1 MTTFQTCYK
10 TTAGLVNAK
19 HNFDQTLDRTLK
31 EALIASSLS
40 KRNFGIAPIGQVK
53 AVFIAGLDDT
63 DSSVPAF
70 IHPYLIQSKEQQYL
84 ISDIRAF
91 KNSTSQY
98 INEREFEAAIRN
110 KAEYYLTKNRTAL
123 ELEWIAGNKEQ
134 LRTRFSFAGTIYSAW
149 ISQATGKA
157 YGLDFQDQKTIQA
170 ISLYYYHT
178 LFNEEAKLS
187 GRSLEIAIIH
197 TIKITKLSDKEVD
210 EIFAAIPPLK
220 NANDLTI
227 AIRDGVKNVRLKD
240 FNLGMLLTLVK
251 NSWYGNN
258 AKDLIS
264 VALEHP
270 PTWIT
275 IVGTALSEKTYKA
288 SPIYRLIESQNR
300 QGNAQ
305 EFQLNY
311 ADQLSKQI
319 LALESASFD
328 MSSILSKE
336 FD

>member
-1 MTTFQTCYK
+1 MTTFQTSYK
-10 TTAGLVNAK
+10 TTAGLVTSNNNLEHA
-19 HNFDQTLDRTLK
+19 LK
-31 EALIASSLS
+31 EALISSQLS

-53 AVFIAGLDDT
+53 AVFIAGIDAT

-84 ISDIRAF
+84 VSDIRAF

-98 INEREFEAAIRN
+98 INEQEFEAAIRN

-123 ELEWIAGNKEQ
+123 ELEWIAGDKEQ
-134 LRTRFSFAGTIYSAW
+134 LRTRFSFAGTVYSAW
-149 ISQATGKA
+149 ISQAISKA

-170 ISLYYYHT
+170 IALYYYHS
-178 LFNEEAKLS
+178 LFSEEAKLS

-197 TIKITKLSDKEVD
+197 TIKITKLSDKEVH
-210 EIFAAIPPLK
+210 EIFDAIPDLK
-220 NANDLTI
+220 NANDLTV

-264 VALEHP
+264 VSLEHP

-275 IVGTALSEKTYKA
+275 IVATALTEKTYKA

-300 QGNAQ
+300 QGAAQ
-305 EFQLNY
+305 EFQMNY
-311 ADQLSKQI
+311 ADQLAKQVM
-319 LALESASFD
+319 ALESASFD
-328 MSSILSKE
+328 INSILSKE